1 MNLNKPLKNWVNMV
15 PFNSTDLAR
24 KPDELAIRHS
34 ELRMSMGKSMWKYQK
49 INYINLQLPQ
59 VFQERDFFK
68 NALYIDKNMEGGSED
83 YQKPENELSQEKN
96 TE

>member
-49 INYINLQLPQ
+49 INYINL
-59 VFQERDFFK
+59 
-68 NALYIDKNMEGGSED
+68 
-83 YQKPENELSQEKN
+83 
-96 TE
+96 